1 MGLDSGHVQG
11 GIQKLGLVSE
21 IQELNFASLGLDLGE
36 VRGSMSR
43 ARGLIW
49 MFFGVDFESVKL
61 NFGKVKG
68 TISGGRDTKTDSWET
83 HAK

>member
-36 VRGSMSR
+36 VRASMPR
-43 ARGLIW
+43 VPGFIW
-49 MFFGVDFESVKL
+49 ELAQILKIFP
-61 NFGKVKG
+61 
-68 TISGGRDTKTDSWET
+68 GRFREFW
-83 HAK
+83 A